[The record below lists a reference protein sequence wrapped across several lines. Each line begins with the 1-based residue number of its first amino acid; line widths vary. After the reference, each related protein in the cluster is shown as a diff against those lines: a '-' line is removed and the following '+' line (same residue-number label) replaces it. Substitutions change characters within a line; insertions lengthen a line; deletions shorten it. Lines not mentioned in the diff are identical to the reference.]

1 MGLVALA
8 GTLEPGRAAAWG
20 RFGTAGAVASVAV
33 AAALQAVDGV
43 ALKVVVDR
51 WAAAEGEARALAFE
65 AAYAVRQI
73 EIGLASL
80 LSLLSGLTLVAFG
93 FALLP
98 SARYPDWLGAL
109 GLLAGAGLLAGG
121 VAQAHAGFSGAAM
134 MLSMLASS
142 VLLVWAVIAGIFMW
156 RAATL

>member
-1 MGLVALA
+1 M
-8 GTLEPGRAAAWG
+8 
-20 RFGTAGAVASVAV
+20 

-43 ALKVVVDR
+43 ALKLMVDR
-51 WAAAEGEARALAFE
+51 WATAEGDARALAFE

-73 EIGLASL
+73 EIGFAGL
-80 LSLLSGLTLVAFG
+80 LSLLSGFSLIAFG

-98 SARYPDWLGAL
+98 SARYPGWLGAL

-121 VAQAHAGFSGAAM
+121 VTQAHAGFSGAAM

-142 VLLVWAVIAGIFMW
+142 VLLVWAILVGILMW
-156 RAATL
+156 RSATP